1 MRWTLTLDPGLVE
14 LFAAATGDRSAIHME
29 VEFARLTRFRR
40 PIVHGMLP
48 VLAVLRGA
56 SSRWQRDALWLRQFS
71 CRFLNPAHAGERL
84 QLTLSVET
92 SADASTHFR
101 FSIADAEGNVLI
113 TQGEA
118 AFAAGSAGGRP
129 SESVSCLVRPVEERF
144 LEASGVALGLS
155 EAVAFRAA
163 PAGIRELLAALD
175 NHAAVP
181 GGDCPWATFDPN
193 LASLLPASTLIGMR
207 LPGRLA
213 TFTEFDAVFDRPIGA
228 DSEIE
233 LHGSV
238 EKIQPGRNR
247 LRLSL
252 EWKLQDV
259 TVATGSAAAIL
270 NPSAPIGIGCDEI
283 RSRHIGTGIEGR
295 VALVTGASRGI
306 GQAIA
311 KLLAMH
317 GAKVAVHYFR
327 GSRDATATVNDIV
340 QHGGIAIPVRGDLR
354 QEPDIEDMFARVR
367 EAFGNVDILV
377 NNAVGEFTPKPFK
390 DLVSRDYLDEI
401 EVSLLGL
408 HACCKRAVESMRA
421 RRYGKIVN
429 ISTIA
434 TETPASGQS
443 KYITAKSAVIGY
455 TRSLAAELARENVQV
470 NLVLPRMTDTSLV
483 ASLPRAIVDRIASES
498 PNGELLQPIDVAKA
512 VLFLVSD
519 WATPISGQRILL
531 NQGEAPFI

>member
-1 MRWTLTLDPGLVE
+1 MRWSLALNAELVE
-14 LFAAATGDRSAIHME
+14 LFAAATGDRSAIHMD

-48 VLAVLRGA
+48 VLAVMRGA
-56 SSRWQRDALWLRQFS
+56 SPKWRRDGLWLRQFS
-71 CRFLNPAHAGERL
+71 CRFLNPAHAGDRL
-84 QLTLSVET
+84 QLALSEEEAGGG
-92 SADASTHFR
+92 SLGYR
-101 FSIADAEGNVLI
+101 FEITNEEGTVVI
-113 TQGEA
+113 TQGA
-118 AFAAGSAGGRP
+118 ATFVAGSPGVAS
-129 SESVSCLVRPVEERF
+129 SESVSSLIRPVEERF
-144 LEASGVALGLS
+144 LDANGVAIGLS
-155 EAVAFRAA
+155 EALEFRAA
-163 PAGIRELLAALD
+163 PFGIRALLGALD
-175 NHAAVP
+175 THAPLPAD
-181 GGDCPWATFDPN
+181 GCPWAGFDPN
-193 LASLLPASTLIGMR
+193 LISLLPASTLIGMR

-213 TFTEFDAVFDRPIGA
+213 TFMEVDVAFDQQIEA

-233 LHGSV
+233 LRGRV

-252 EWKLQDV
+252 EWNLPSGV
-259 TVATGSAAAIL
+259 VARGSAATIL
-270 NPSAPIGIGCDEI
+270 NPTAPIGIGCDEI
-283 RSRHIGTGIEGR
+283 RSRHVGTGIEGR

-327 GSRDATATVNDIV
+327 GSRDAAATVEDIV
-340 QHGGIAIPVRGDLR
+340 KHGGMAIPVCGDLR
-354 QEPDIEDMFARVR
+354 RETDIDAMFTRVR
-367 EAFGNVDILV
+367 EAFGDVDILV
-377 NNAVGEFTPKPFK
+377 NNAVGEFSPKPFQ

-401 EVSLLGL
+401 EVSLLGT

-421 RRYGKIVN
+421 RRRGKIVN

-434 TETPASGQS
+434 TETPVGGQS

-455 TRSLAAELARENVQV
+455 TRSLAAELARDNVQV
-470 NLVLPRMTDTSLV
+470 NLVLPRMTDTTLV
-483 ASLPRAIVDRIASES
+483 ASLPQALLERIASES

-512 VLFLVSD
+512 VVFLVSE
-519 WATPISGQRILL
+519 WATPISGQRIVL